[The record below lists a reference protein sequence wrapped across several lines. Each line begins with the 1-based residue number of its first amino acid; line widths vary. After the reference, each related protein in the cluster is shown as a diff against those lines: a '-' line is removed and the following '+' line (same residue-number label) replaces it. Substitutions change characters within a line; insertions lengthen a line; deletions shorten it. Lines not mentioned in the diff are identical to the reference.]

1 MILRVAP
8 RAVRLLELCSKSV
21 TLAVSAAL
29 VSGQWVHLSGKLAQ
43 LFLASFEAWVSTS
56 TCFGHPPC
64 LSFDAPFFAV
74 KCSSKKRNRRVSQT
88 LRSCFRARGPLGV
101 FVASRL
107 TPPKPLQSSL
117 RSLFASS
124 STTLLRSAAMRCRVE
139 SAREEGPHGAAFFFL
154 AFSATSRRVLCRL
167 PAVAPTVGRS
177 ELAGRAVPAVFPV
190 RTERTA
196 WLHRGSRGQSRLVQT
211 RCARRNHSQPGASL
225 RGPPRLCQ
233 PRDWSTQ

>member
-1 MILRVAP
+1 VGNG
-8 RAVRLLELCSKSV
+8 STS
-21 TLAVSAAL
+21 
-29 VSGQWVHLSGKLAQ
+29 Q
-43 LFLASFEAWVSTS
+43 LFVASFEAWVSTS

-64 LSFDAPFFAV
+64 PSCDPQFFAV

-139 SAREEGPHGAAFFFL
+139 SAREEGRTVRPSSPWPFPPRAGVFCAGCPPSLRPSDVQSLQDVRCRQFSPFGRNGPPGCIGAARARAGL
-154 AFSATSRRVLCRL
+154 SKRGALKECGITANGCITSCRFRD
-167 PAVAPTVGRS
+167 VVN
-177 ELAGRAVPAVFPV
+177 FP
-190 RTERTA
+190 
-196 WLHRGSRGQSRLVQT
+196 
-211 RCARRNHSQPGASL
+211 RN
-225 RGPPRLCQ
+225 
-233 PRDWSTQ
+233 WSTQ